1 MREIALLE
9 NIERV
14 HTTQKG
20 KERIK
25 KNVCLLVD
33 DVTSWCKDKI
43 LNADLVV
50 RKGKNWYVYAEGCVI
65 TINASTYTILTA
77 HPA

>member
-50 RKGKNWYVYAEGCVI
+50 RKGKNWYVYAKGCVI